1 MPKAKR
7 KTSRKTHGGTT
18 KAQLKKIF
26 NKAASLREMG
36 RKPGPALKT
45 AWADFKA
52 GKL

>member
-7 KTSRKTHGGTT
+7 KASKKTHGGTT
-18 KAQLKKIF
+18 KAQLSKIF
-26 NKAASLREMG
+26 NKAASLRDKG
-36 RKPGPALKT
+36 TKPGPALKA